1 VKEGPP
7 RDRANLLLRTPFV
20 GFAVS
25 EHIIDMEGF
34 RKRRPMERGTTF
46 SVWGGDGER
55 SRFALPIWRAIY
67 LIGGE
72 RGGIVWL
79 PEDPEISS
87 KPTPFFVLDL
97 AAEPARTDFDATLM
111 ARLVQ
116 GEPPAVEDE
125 HPTGVAIYLGADGSR
140 RWFLVVSGGEGQA
153 REVVGKSR
161 EDLLFL
167 AGECSGLLF
176 HRDLG
181 AETDLP

>member
-1 VKEGPP
+1 MGC
-7 RDRANLLLRTPFV
+7 
-20 GFAVS
+20 AVS
-25 EHIIDMEGF
+25 ERIIDLEDF
-34 RKRRPMERGTTF
+34 RRRRPLERGTTF

-79 PEDPEISS
+79 PEDPEASS
-87 KPTPFFVLDL
+87 TPTPVFVLDL

-111 ARLVQ
+111 ARLVR
-116 GEPPAVEDE
+116 GEPPDVEDE
-125 HPTGVAIYLGADGSR
+125 HPAGVAIYLGKDGSR
-140 RWFLVVSGGEGQA
+140 RWFLVVSGGDGQD
-153 REVVGKSR
+153 RELVGKSR

-176 HRDLG
+176 HRDLA

>member
-1 VKEGPP
+1 
-7 RDRANLLLRTPFV
+7 V

-25 EHIIDMEGF
+25 EHIIDLEDF
-34 RKRRPMERGTTF
+34 RRRHPLERGATF

-55 SRFALPIWRAIY
+55 SRLALPIWRAIY
-67 LIGGE
+67 LVGGE

-79 PEDPEISS
+79 PEDLESS
-87 KPTPFFVLDL
+87 STPTPVFVLDL

-116 GEPPAVEDE
+116 REPPAVEDE
-125 HPTGVAIYLGADGSR
+125 HPAGVAIYLGEDGSR
-140 RWFLVVSGGEGQA
+140 RWFMVVSGGKGQA
-153 REVVGKSR
+153 RELLGKPR

-176 HRDLG
+176 HRDL
-181 AETDLP
+181 AADTDLP

>member
-1 VKEGPP
+1 
-7 RDRANLLLRTPFV
+7 V

-25 EHIIDMEGF
+25 ENIIDLEDF
-34 RKRRPMERGTTF
+34 RGRRLLDRGTSF

-79 PEDPEISS
+79 PEDPGGFST
-87 KPTPFFVLDL
+87 PTPLFVLDL
-97 AAEPARTDFDATLM
+97 AAEPARTDFDGTLM
-111 ARLVQ
+111 ARLVR
-116 GEPPAVEDE
+116 GEPPDVEDE
-125 HPTGVAIYLGADGSR
+125 HPAGVAIYLGKDGSR

-153 REVVGKSR
+153 RELVGKSR

-176 HRDLG
+176 HRDLA